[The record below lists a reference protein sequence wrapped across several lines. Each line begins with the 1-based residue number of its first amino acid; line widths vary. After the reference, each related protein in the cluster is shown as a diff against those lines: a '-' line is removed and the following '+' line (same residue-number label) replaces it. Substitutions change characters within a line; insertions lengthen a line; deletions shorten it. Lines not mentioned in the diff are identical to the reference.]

1 MSLQKSIVLIV
12 LAFFLGSCNATAQQ
26 YAINIKINGLS
37 DAEIFLAHHYGNK
50 QYLDDTIK
58 LNNKGEGI
66 FKGDSLLHQGIY
78 LVVLPSK
85 NYFEMVVGSDQQF
98 SIETT
103 MDDLQKSMKV
113 KGSKEN
119 LAFLHYQNYMI
130 AINTKSMDLQQR
142 LKTNSSNTDST
153 EFLQSRLKDL
163 DKEVR
168 SEWNKIIAENPGTL
182 LESIIKAMISPEMP
196 EFVIP
201 ENVQNK
207 DSAQWFMSYNYNQNH
222 YFDNVNLHDER
233 LLLTPILHNKI
244 DHYFTKIL
252 IQNPDTIIKYID
264 ILAQKASGNDEVFQY
279 LMRYCINTFQQ
290 SNIMGM
296 DKVFVHVADTYYL
309 SGKVNWLDEET
320 MKKLGEQ
327 VAKLR
332 FNLVGNVAQD
342 LKMETLNGQYARLS
356 EIKANYTL
364 VMFYEPDCGHCKKV
378 VPKIWEIYNQFNR
391 NEFEVFAVYTQTD
404 KAEWMKYM
412 EEKHYDWINAWDPYN
427 LTNFRFFYNVYSTP
441 TLYLLDKDKKIIAKR
456 IGPETVENILNL
468 ELGKK
473 KISEIDFTAEE
484 E

>member
-1 MSLQKSIVLIV
+1 MSLNKSIILVV
-12 LAFFLGSCNATAQQ
+12 LAFFLAACNATAQK
-26 YAINIKINGLS
+26 YNINVKINGLS
-37 DAEIFLAHHYGNK
+37 DAEIYLAHHYGNK

-58 LNNKGEGI
+58 VNNKGEGI
-66 FKGDSLLHQGIY
+66 FTGDSLLHQGIY

-85 NYFEMVVGSDQQF
+85 NYFELVIGSDQDF
-98 SIETT
+98 SVETNK
-103 MDDLQKSMKV
+103 DDLQKGMKI

-119 LAFLHYQNYMI
+119 SAFLQYQNYMI
-130 AINTKSMDLQQR
+130 AMNTKSMDIQQR
-142 LKTNSSNTDST
+142 IKTNSSNTDSV
-153 EFLQSRLKDL
+153 EFLQNQLKVF

-168 SEWNKIIAENPGTL
+168 TEWNKIIDENPGTL
-182 LESIIKAMISPEMP
+182 LESIIKAMIAPEMP
-196 EFVIP
+196 EFEVP
-201 ENVQNK
+201 ESIQNK
-207 DSAQWFMSYNYNQNH
+207 DSVRWFMSYNYNQNH
-222 YFDNVNLHDER
+222 YFDNVNLSDER

-244 DHYFTKIL
+244 EHYFTKVL

-264 ILAQKASGNDEVFQY
+264 IIAQKTSSSNEVFQY
-279 LMRYCINTFQQ
+279 VMRYFINTFQQ

-309 SGKVNWLDEET
+309 SGKVTWLDDET

-342 LKMETLNGQYARLS
+342 LKMETLTGQYARLH
-356 EIKANYTL
+356 EINAKYIL

-391 NEFEVFAVYTQTD
+391 SEFEVLAVYTQTD
-404 KAEWMKYM
+404 KTEWMTYL
-412 EEKHYDWINAWDPYN
+412 ENKHYDWINAWDPYN

-468 ELGKK
+468 ELGRKK
-473 KISEIDFTAEE
+473 FSEIDFTTEE

>member
-1 MSLQKSIVLIV
+1 MSLYKSIGLII

-37 DAEIFLAHHYGNK
+37 DTEIFLAHHYGNK

-58 LNNKGEGI
+58 LNDKGEGI

-85 NYFEMVVGSDQQF
+85 NYFEIVVGPDQQF
-98 SIETT
+98 SVETNK
-103 MDDLQKSMKV
+103 DDLQKAMKI

-119 LAFLHYQNYMI
+119 SAFLHYQNYMI
-130 AINTKSMDLQQR
+130 AMNAKSMDLQQR

-153 EFLQSRLKDL
+153 AFLQSRLKDL

-196 EFVIP
+196 EFIIP
-201 ENVQNK
+201 ENIQNK

-222 YFDNVNLHDER
+222 YFDNVNLTDER

-244 DHYFTKIL
+244 DHYFTKVL

-264 ILAQKASGNDEVFQY
+264 ILAKKASGNDEVFQY

-309 SGKVNWLDEET
+309 SGKVDWLDEET
-320 MKKLGEQ
+320 TKKLGEQ

-342 LKMETLNGQYARLS
+342 LKMETILGPFARLS
-356 EIKANYTL
+356 EIKAKYTL

-378 VPKIWEIYNQFNR
+378 VPKIWEIYNQFTR
-391 NEFEVFAVYTQTD
+391 NEFEVMAVYIQTD
-404 KAEWMKYM
+404 KTEWMKYM
-412 EEKHYDWINAWDPYN
+412 EEKHYDWINVWDPYH

-473 KISEIDFTAEE
+473 KFSEIDFTAEE